1 MNETLKTING
11 RVSLRG
17 YDKRD
22 ISKEDLDAI
31 LEAAMRAPT
40 AGNQML
46 YSIIVIKDEET
57 KKILSKTCDNQAFIA
72 TAPVLLLFLADHQ
85 RWFDY
90 YEQNG
95 VGEHYAEV

>member
-31 LEAAMRAPT
+31 LNAAMRAPT

-46 YSIIVIKDEET
+46 YSVIVIKA
-57 KKILSKTCDNQAFIA
+57 ICSVIHF
-72 TAPVLLLFLADHQ
+72 P
-85 RWFDY
+85 
-90 YEQNG
+90 
-95 VGEHYAEV
+95 